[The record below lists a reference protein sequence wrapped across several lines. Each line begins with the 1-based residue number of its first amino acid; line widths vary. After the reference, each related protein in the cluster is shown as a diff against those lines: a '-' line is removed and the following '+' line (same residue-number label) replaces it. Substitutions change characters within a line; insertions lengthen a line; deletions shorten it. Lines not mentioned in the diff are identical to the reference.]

1 MQEPEGGDYLL
12 AIGVMTG
19 NSLDGAD
26 LVLTRFDID
35 GTMEDLC
42 VHGAPMPER
51 MGRSLREVRAKV
63 NEANGDMAAAV
74 RLLDAVE
81 TDAFFSIERAYTE
94 FVARAVRELMN
105 KARADAPLA
114 SRHDLSGIDLIGSH
128 GQTCAHCPPSIAA
141 KQGGTTYTVQ
151 IGNAQT
157 LADLTGVAVVSDFRS
172 DDLMLGGEGAPLAP
186 VHHRHIA
193 MKARAL
199 GRFPLAFVN
208 GGNTSNISVVSHDA
222 SSGGIVVV
230 GWDAGP
236 FNHFPDRLMQAER
249 GVPCDQDGAVGRR
262 GAINVEL
269 LSALFQRSVRTQEG
283 DGFLDKAP
291 PKSSDP
297 AWYAVLPELAGTEP
311 VGGVVLPFEDRVRT
325 AEYFAAYIV
334 AHTLSHLP
342 STLQIPGHFALCG
355 GGWKNPVC
363 REDFV
368 AILNGDTIRPILPEH
383 ETLMSSIREAAARSA
398 GGRVTVESSDRYGF
412 DATAMEARI
421 FADAAVC
428 RIKGEPFTLPETTG
442 AARAAV
448 CGVIRHPQADEA
460 QATPRLRSWLRR
472 FKSADMT
479 IDRPDLFDPH
489 WSRATRGWER
499 ALSLC

>member
-1 MQEPEGGDYLL
+1 MQDQDGGDYLL

-42 VHGAPMPER
+42 AHGAPMPEGL
-51 MGRSLREVRAKV
+51 GRSLREVRAKV
-63 NEANGDMAAAV
+63 GAANGDMAAAV
-74 RLLDAVE
+74 HLLDADE
-81 TDAFFSIERAYTE
+81 PGAFFSTERAYTE
-94 FVARAVRELMN
+94 FVARAVRELII
-105 KARADAPLA
+105 KAKADASLA
-114 SRHDLSGIDLIGSH
+114 SRYDLGRIDLIGSH

-141 KQGGTTYTVQ
+141 KRGETTYTVQ
-151 IGNAQT
+151 IGDAQA
-157 LADLTGVAVVSDFRS
+157 LADLTGVTVVSDFRS

-193 MKARAL
+193 VMARAL

-208 GGNTSNISVVSHDA
+208 GGNTSNISVVSLDA
-222 SSGGIVVV
+222 SSGGIIVV

-236 FNHFPDRLMQAER
+236 FNHFPDKLMQTER

-262 GAINVEL
+262 GVINIEL
-269 LSALFQRSVRTQEG
+269 LGALFHRAVLTEEG
-283 DGFLDKAP
+283 DNFLDKPP

-297 AWYAVLPELAGTEP
+297 AWYVLLPELAGTAP
-311 VGGVVLPFEDRVRT
+311 VGDAILAFEDRVRT
-325 AEYFAAYIV
+325 AEYFAAYV
-334 AHTLSHLP
+334 VVHTLSHLP
-342 STLQIPGHFALCG
+342 SGLQIPGHFALCG

-363 REDFV
+363 REDFI
-368 AILNGDTIRPILPEH
+368 AILNGDPNRPILPEH
-383 ETLMSSIREAAARSA
+383 EALMTSIREAAAASS
-398 GGRVTVESSDRYGF
+398 GGHVAVESSDRYGF

-428 RIKGEPFTLPETTG
+428 RIRGEPFTLPETTG
-442 AARAAV
+442 ASHPAV
-448 CGVIRHPQADEA
+448 CGVIRFPHADEA
-460 QATPRLRSWLRR
+460 HATARVRQWLQKT
-472 FKSADMT
+472 KSADLT

-489 WSRATRGWER
+489 WSRAARGWEQMR
-499 ALSLC
+499 LSS